1 MKRLIFTLTI
11 LIAGVAWNSAQ
22 AETKDTRAENPHELR
37 IGVGDCSIYYAQRY
51 TTPLPPPSVP
61 SAVVQYS
68 QRPLDG
74 RHLSLILPNI
84 FIDYQYRVNSWFAAG
99 VQVNTIWDKG
109 SDYIFDDFVTD
120 VRILDFT
127 EGWVHVIPTATFT
140 YFHRDWVNLYSG
152 IGVGYAMQLE
162 TKDQTRNIWHTFAAQ
177 ATLLGISVGKNHWFG
192 SFEAGALFTGRSFP
206 DRCFNFSVGYRF

>member
-1 MKRLIFTLTI
+1 MKRIIFTLNI
-11 LIAGVAWNSAQ
+11 LIVCVAWNTTL
-22 AETKDTRAENPHELR
+22 AETKETRAENPHELR
-37 IGVGDCSIYYAQRY
+37 IGLGDCSIYYAQRY
-51 TTPLPPPSVP
+51 STPVPPLVP
-61 SAVVQYS
+61 QDPDVEDVMKS
-68 QRPLDG
+68 

-99 VQVNTIWDKG
+99 VQLNTIWDKG
-109 SDYIFDDFVTD
+109 TD
-120 VRILDFT
+120 PHYNPGAKDVLLVDFT
-127 EGWVHVIPTATFT
+127 EGWVHVIPSATFT

-162 TKDQTRNIWHTFAAQ
+162 TKGKTRNIWHTFAAQ

-192 SFEAGALFTGRSFP
+192 SFEVGALFTGRSFP

>member
-1 MKRLIFTLTI
+1 MKRIIIIMTLLI
-11 LIAGVAWNSAQ
+11 AWNSAQ
-22 AETKDTRAENPHELR
+22 AETKETRAENPHELR

-51 TTPLPPPSVP
+51 STPVPPPVVP
-61 SAVVQYS
+61 GAEEIGDS
-68 QRPLDG
+68 
-74 RHLSLILPNI
+74 RHFDLILPNI

-109 SDYIFDDFVTD
+109 TDYSYNRGANDFQL
-120 VRILDFT
+120 IDFT
-127 EGWVHVIPTATFT
+127 EGWLHVIPSVTFT
-140 YFHRDWVNLYSG
+140 YFSREWVNLYSG
-152 IGVGYAMQLE
+152 IGVGYAMQIE
-162 TKDQTRNIWHTFAAQ
+162 SENTTRNIWHTFAAQ

>member
-1 MKRLIFTLTI
+1 MKRIIIMTLVIVCAT
-11 LIAGVAWNSAQ
+11 WNSAQ
-22 AETKDTRAENPHELR
+22 AETKETRAENPHELR

-51 TTPLPPPSVP
+51 SPHPGSYVDAREFDVL
-61 SAVVQYS
+61 
-68 QRPLDG
+68 
-74 RHLSLILPNI
+74 LPNI
-84 FIDYQYRVNSWFAAG
+84 FIDYQYRVNSWLAAG

-162 TKDQTRNIWHTFAAQ
+162 TKGKTRNIWHTFAAQ

-206 DRCFNFSVGYRF
+206 DRCFNFAVGYRF

>member
-1 MKRLIFTLTI
+1 MKRIIFTLTI
-11 LIAGVAWNSAQ
+11 LIACVAWNTTL
-22 AETKDTRAENPHELR
+22 AETKETRAENPHELR

-51 TTPLPPPSVP
+51 STPVPPPVVP
-61 SAVVQYS
+61 GAEEIGDS
-68 QRPLDG
+68 
-74 RHLSLILPNI
+74 RHFYLILPNI

-109 SDYIFDDFVTD
+109 TNSHYTLGAKDFLLD
-120 VRILDFT
+120 DFT
-127 EGWVHVIPTATFT
+127 EGWVHVIPSATFT

-162 TKDQTRNIWHTFAAQ
+162 TKGKTRNIWHTFAAQ

-206 DRCFNFSVGYRF
+206 DRCFNFAVGYRF

>member
-1 MKRLIFTLTI
+1 MKRIIFTLTI
-11 LIAGVAWNSAQ
+11 LIACVAWNTTL
-22 AETKDTRAENPHELR
+22 AETKETRAENPHELR
-37 IGVGDCSIYYAQRY
+37 LGVGDCSIYYAQRY
-51 TTPLPPPSVP
+51 SPHPGSYVDAREFDVL
-61 SAVVQYS
+61 
-68 QRPLDG
+68 
-74 RHLSLILPNI
+74 LPNI
-84 FIDYQYRVNSWFAAG
+84 FIDYQYRVNNWFSAG

-127 EGWVHVIPTATFT
+127 EGWIHVIPSATFT
-140 YFHRDWVNLYSG
+140 YFSREWVNLYSG

-162 TKDQTRNIWHTFAAQ
+162 TKGKTRNVWHTFAAQ
-177 ATLLGISVGKNHWFG
+177 ATLLGVSVGKNHWFG

>member
-1 MKRLIFTLTI
+1 MKRIIIIMTLVIVCAT
-11 LIAGVAWNSAQ
+11 WNCAQ
-22 AETKDTRAENPHELR
+22 AETKETRAENPHELR

-51 TTPLPPPSVP
+51 SP
-61 SAVVQYS
+61 
-68 QRPLDG
+68 RPGSYVDAREFDVL
-74 RHLSLILPNI
+74 LPNI
-84 FIDYQYRVNSWFAAG
+84 FVEYQYRVNSWLSAG
-99 VQVNTIWDKG
+99 LQVNAIGNVYSDITVGCWGKTIATY
-109 SDYIFDDFVTD
+109 S
-120 VRILDFT
+120 

-192 SFEAGALFTGRSFP
+192 TFEAGALFTGRSFP
-206 DRCFNFSVGYRF
+206 DRCFNFAVGYRF

>member
-1 MKRLIFTLTI
+1 MKRIIFTLTI
-11 LIAGVAWNSAQ
+11 LIACVAWNTTL
-22 AETKDTRAENPHELR
+22 AETKETRAENPHELR

-51 TTPLPPPSVP
+51 STPVPPPVVP
-61 SAVVQYS
+61 GAEEIGDS
-68 QRPLDG
+68 
-74 RHLSLILPNI
+74 RHFDLILPNI

-109 SDYIFDDFVTD
+109 TD
-120 VRILDFT
+120 PHYNPGAKDVLLVDFT
-127 EGWVHVIPTATFT
+127 EGWLHVIPSATFT
-140 YFHRDWVNLYSG
+140 YFSKEWVNLYSG
-152 IGVGYAMQLE
+152 IGVGYAMQIE
-162 TKDQTRNIWHTFAAQ
+162 SKNTTRNIWHTFAAQ